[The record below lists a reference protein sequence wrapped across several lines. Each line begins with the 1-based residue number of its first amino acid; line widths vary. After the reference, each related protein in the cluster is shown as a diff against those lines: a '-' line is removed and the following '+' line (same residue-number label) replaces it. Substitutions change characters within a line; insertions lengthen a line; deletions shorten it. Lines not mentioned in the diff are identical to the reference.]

1 MPQQALMIQCCG
13 FILGPRNS
21 HFLGTG
27 SRLGTISSIEK
38 GVDEKPLGLG
48 VRGLRMIRLC

>member
-21 HFLGTG
+21 HLLGTG